1 MKCQCETFKGDGR
14 WAPCGKPAKQVINP
28 YVQEIY
34 DREELIIVCPEHLQ
48 ELIDDI

>member
-1 MKCQCETFKGDGR
+1 MKCQRWVNKPDG
-14 WAPCGKPAKQVINP
+14 WDACGKPAKQVINP